1 MTISF
6 FVLSFT
12 KQYASWIRAMAS
24 FGLYLSLLLKGPI
37 RFYQSMHIVLI
48 RRKITIQ
55 SRQTANYSSY

>member
-1 MTISF
+1 MTISS

-12 KQYASWIRAMAS
+12 RQYASWIRAMAS
-24 FGLYLSLLLKGPI
+24 FGFYLSLLLKGPI
-37 RFYQSMHIVLI
+37 RFYQSMHIVSI